1 MKTISYLVITASILS
16 ACDGGIEIKDN
27 RNAEVEST
35 IEAGGQSDKQLQAE
49 LAEIR
54 KEEERRMAEEKAN
67 TTTMTFDKR
76 YHDFGDVKEG
86 VDNTTT
92 FIVTNTGDKPL
103 IIQDVA
109 ASCGC
114 TTPEKPEKPIAPG
127 KSDKITVTF
136 KAKPDQLNEQIKNV
150 TVTANTT
157 PQVEKLEIRA
167 FVKK

>member
-1 MKTISYLVITASILS
+1 MKKISYLFISSLIVASCNQS
-16 ACDGGIEIKDN
+16 TSVKDN
-27 RNAEVEST
+27 RKADVEST
-35 IEAGGQSDKQLQAE
+35 ISAGGQTEKELEAE

-54 KEEERRMAEEKAN
+54 KEEEAKLLLQKKT
-67 TTTMTFDKR
+67 TTTMTFDR
-76 YHDFGDVKEG
+76 RFHDFGDVREG
-86 VDNTTT
+86 VENTTT

-103 IIQDVA
+103 IIQDVS

-114 TTPEKPEKPIAPG
+114 TTPEKPEKPIPPG

-136 KAKPDQLNEQIKNV
+136 KAKPDQLNEQLKNV

>member
-1 MKTISYLVITASILS
+1 MKTISYLFITSILVTS
-16 ACDGGIEIKDN
+16 CNEGVTVKDN
-27 RNAEVEST
+27 RNADVEST
-35 IEAGGQSDKQLQAE
+35 ISAGGQSEKELEAQLAD
-49 LAEIR
+49 IR
-54 KEEERRMAEEKAN
+54 KEEEAKMKLEKET
-67 TTTMTFDKR
+67 TTTMSFDRR
-76 YHDFGDVKEG
+76 YHDFGNVKEG
-86 VDNTTT
+86 VENTTT

-114 TTPEKPEKPIAPG
+114 TTPQKPEKPIAPG